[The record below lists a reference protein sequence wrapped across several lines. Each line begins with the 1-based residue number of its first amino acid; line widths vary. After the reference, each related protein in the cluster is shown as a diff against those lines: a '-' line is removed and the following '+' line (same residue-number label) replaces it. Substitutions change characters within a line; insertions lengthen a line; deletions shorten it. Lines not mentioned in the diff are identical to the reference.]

1 MQTLSPF
8 VTLMLESLFF
18 SFLVIEVDCNKTKV
32 IVARQVD
39 LYGGILKIEV
49 DPSKVAIKAHRKN
62 ITMWETVFYNHS
74 NIQD

>member
-8 VTLMLESLFF
+8 VTLMLESLFL

-49 DPSKVAIKAHRKN
+49 DPSKVASQSHRNN
-62 ITMWETVFYNHS
+62 ITM
-74 NIQD
+74 